1 MTKQTPL
8 HQISADLGASFTDFG
23 GWDMPLKYGSELAE
37 HRAVRDFAGFFDLS
51 HMGEVRI
58 TGADAAAFLDYALL
72 SRYSIM
78 KNGKAKYGVIVDENG
93 GILDDL
99 ITYRLADDEF
109 LIVPNAGNTPA
120 VVAALEERAEKA
132 KASGAAADFEV
143 ANESDD
149 TALIAVQGPKSEEIL
164 LAAVCGSTE
173 CDDREDCQKIK
184 DLAYY
189 AWAPVTIEGIDV
201 FLARTGYTGE
211 DGFELY
217 IKNDDAEKLWKHLT
231 AISETHFDGKA
242 LPCGLAS
249 RDSLRLEAGMPL
261 YGNELSLET
270 TPFDAGFG
278 GMVRGALKNKDDF
291 FGREVLTE
299 LNDKN
304 EAEGAP
310 RKLVG
315 LTSEGRRAARA
326 GAAVLVDGEEVGT
339 ITSGQP
345 SPTLGHPIA
354 LAYVDTAHAEPGT
367 AVTVDIRGKS
377 YDFTVAETPFYSS
390 GAH

>member
-8 HQISADLGASFTDFG
+8 HQINAELGANFTDFG

-37 HRAVRDFAGFFDLS
+37 HRAVREFAGIFDLS
-51 HMGEVRI
+51 HMGEVRV
-58 TGADAAAFLDYALL
+58 TGADAAAFMDYALL

-78 KNGKAKYGVIVDENG
+78 KNGKAKYGVIIDEAG
-93 GILDDL
+93 GLLDDV
-99 ITYRLADDEF
+99 ITYRLGDDEF

-120 VVAALEERAEKA
+120 VVAALEDRAEKA
-132 KASGAAADFEV
+132 KAAGAAADFEV
-143 ANESDD
+143 RNESDD

-173 CDDREDCQKIK
+173 CDNREDCTKIK
-184 DLAYY
+184 DLEYY
-189 AWAPVTIEGIDV
+189 AWTFITVDGVEV

-217 IKNDDAEKLWKHLT
+217 IKNADAEALWNRLMSINE
-231 AISETHFDGKA
+231 AEFDGAA

-261 YGNELSLET
+261 YGNELTRET

-278 GMVRGALKNKDDF
+278 GMVRGALKNKGDF
-291 FGREVLTE
+291 YGRETMQKLG
-299 LNDKN
+299 DADQ
-304 EAEGAP
+304 AEGTP

-315 LTSEGRRAARA
+315 LSSEGRRAARA
-326 GAAVLVDGEEVGT
+326 GAGVFVDGAEVGV

-354 LAYVDTAHAEPGT
+354 LAYLDTAHAEPGT

-377 YDFTVAETPFYSS
+377 YDFSVVETPFYNS